1 MKKTNIIILAAAIVL
16 IVAAAAF
23 FLNQNGRA
31 DDIIQAPVETPA
43 ETPTETENVTGP
55 GEPASAD
62 DPDVARPVGT
72 GVGNIAPE
80 FTLKNLEGEDVSLS
94 DYRGKHVFLNFW
106 ATWCGYCDQEMP
118 DLQKIYEENDDIVV
132 LAVSVMETQEE
143 VETYVDEN
151 GLSFPVVL
159 DEEGMMGSLYL
170 VRGMPTT
177 YFINKEGVILGSIP
191 GMLTFEQMNDVLNQ
205 MRELED

>member
-1 MKKTNIIILAAAIVL
+1 MKKSNIIILAAAIVV
-16 IVAAAAF
+16 IVSAAAF
-23 FLNQNGRA
+23 FLTQNGKA
-31 DDIIQAPVETPA
+31 DDIIQAPAETPA
-43 ETPTETENVTGP
+43 ETPTESEEVTGP
-55 GEPASAD
+55 GEPASVEA
-62 DPDVARPVGT
+62 PEVARQVGT
-72 GVGNIAPE
+72 GVGNIAPG
-80 FTLKNLEGEDVSLS
+80 FTLKNLEGEDVNLS
-94 DYRGKHVFLNFW
+94 DYKGKHVFLNFW
-106 ATWCGYCDQEMP
+106 ATWCGFCDQEMP

-132 LAVSVMETQEE
+132 LAVNVMETQEE
-143 VETYVDEN
+143 VKTYVDEN